1 MIIGVN
7 EQNSATDKSSGYT
20 VVETMLFLVISGVI
34 LATSLLFF
42 KGRQERIQFTQGTRE
57 IEAQL
62 KTTMN
67 EVTSGYYPNKGDFS
81 CSEGSEGPVLNFS
94 GSNEL
99 GTNENCIFIGKMLKF
114 ASNGYDAYSVLGL
127 RRNNTTIANSLEAS
141 KPVVSENIKESFKFP
156 WGITVTKVVSFKGA
170 TNAEKSSVGVLTSI
184 GTFSDDDGDGSFDIA
199 AGSQT
204 ANLLPIGTALGDSYE
219 TFSDNVEAMTDAD
232 SRPSKV
238 YICLESGGGDR
249 KATIILGGNDKQL
262 NTELVIDSNFPE
274 CEDA

>member
-7 EQNSATDKSSGYT
+7 EHNSATQNSSGYT
-20 VVETMLFLVISGVI
+20 IVETMLFLVISGVI

-42 KGRQERIQFTQGTRE
+42 QGRQQRIQFTQGTRE
-57 IEAQL
+57 VEAQL

-67 EVTSGYYPNKGDFS
+67 EVVSGYYPNKGDFS
-81 CSEGSEGPVLNFS
+81 CTEGSGGPILNFS
-94 GSNEL
+94 GSSDL

-114 ASNGYDAYSVLGL
+114 NSTGYDAYTVLGL
-127 RRNNTTIANSLEAS
+127 RRNGTTIANSLETS
-141 KPVVSENIKESFKFP
+141 KPVVTENIKESFKFP
-156 WGITVTKVVSFKGA
+156 WGITVTRVVSFKGS
-170 TNAEKSSVGVLTSI
+170 TNAERSSVGVLTSL
-184 GTFSDDDGDGSFDIA
+184 GTFSDDDSDGTFDIA

-204 ANLLPIGTALGDSYE
+204 ANLLPIGIGLGDSFE
-219 TFSDNVEAMTDAD
+219 TFSKNVNEMKDAD
-232 SRPSKV
+232 SRPNKV
-238 YICLESGGGDR
+238 YICLKSGGGDR